1 MKRNSDLAKAA
12 ETDVLVEETCNGPV
26 PSLRAFAGGL
36 SGFGAVIGSTA
47 VVIRNLAL
55 EQGDRLSAAWSV
67 TSAE

>member
-12 ETDVLVEETCNGPV
+12 ETEVLVEDTCNGAA

-47 VVIRNLAL
+47 VVIRSWAL
-55 EQGDRLSAAWSV
+55 EKGDHLSAAWSV